1 MSRPRLPSDS
11 SSDAAEQFTRLYE
24 SRYARLLRFAYRYVR
39 DRAAAED
46 VVHNAFLRLWD
57 RRADWSDAGSI
68 DGYLYLAVR
77 GEAIDRLRRARREQ
91 VLDVIGEQGT
101 PDKSSLVDDDLLR
114 EELAGA
120 IQRAMDGLS
129 PRARQ
134 VLRMR
139 WLEERPNA
147 DVARMLGISVKTVEM
162 HVTRALAALRGR
174 LARG

>member
-1 MSRPRLPSDS
+1 MHPPRRENP
-11 SSDAAEQFTRLYE
+11 SSDAERFTRLYE

-46 VVHNAFLRLWD
+46 VVHNAFVRLWD
-57 RRADWSDAGSI
+57 RRGDWSDESAI

-77 GEAIDRLRRARREQ
+77 GEAIDRLRRAKRER
-91 VLDVIGEQGT
+91 VLEADGERGA
-101 PDKSSLVDDDLLR
+101 PPAVVDELLR

-120 IQRAMDGLS
+120 IQRAIDGLP

-139 WLEERPNA
+139 WLEQRPNA
-147 DVARMLGISVKTVEM
+147 DVARLLGISVKTVEM